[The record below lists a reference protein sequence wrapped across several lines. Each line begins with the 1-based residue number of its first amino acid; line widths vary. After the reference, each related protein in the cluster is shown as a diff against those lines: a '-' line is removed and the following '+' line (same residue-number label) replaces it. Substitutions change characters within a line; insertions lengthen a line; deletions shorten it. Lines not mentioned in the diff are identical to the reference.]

1 MKPQTDFTPAAVVAG
16 SSTRVADAI
25 TGFAT
30 GIQFNDLPAAAID
43 AARRSILDTLAVAVA
58 GAHSRTGCSTIN
70 AFAANGAGGTA
81 TVMGTRFT
89 AHPSLAALVNG
100 TLGHALD
107 FDDVWADDDGVVAW
121 RGHPSVCV
129 LPAVLAAGEAEGC
142 DGETALLAYIIG
154 VEIAGKLGTVFGPHL
169 GRAGFHPTPIVGT
182 VAAAAAVARVLKLEP
197 ARVGVM
203 LGLAATESSGL
214 ARNFG
219 TDTKP
224 FHAGHAAQGGVQAA
238 LLAREGFTA
247 NAEAVTDF
255 IRIHSGPGEADAA
268 AVLSTLGKV
277 WDIVAPGLSI
287 KKYPCCRFGHLP
299 LDATFMLLAQER
311 FAAPDVETFTI
322 RIQPGADTAL
332 IYKEPRTG
340 LEGKF
345 SMEYALG
352 AALLDGGVTLAS
364 FTDAMV
370 QRPAV
375 RALMKRVRTEYKPE
389 PGAEVVARTS
399 RGEHRALAT
408 VVRGDPAN
416 PLSWDELLQK
426 CYQCLDGIVATGR
439 IDQLVDAVERLEQLP
454 DIRQLTAL
462 LRASSSLIAGPSP
475 EGRRETIPSP
485 SGKGLG

>member
-1 MKPQTDFTPAAVVAG
+1 MKPQLKAQPDLAPSAVIAQ
-16 SSTRVADAI
+16 STTRVADVI
-25 TGFAT
+25 GEFSTGLTFR
-30 GIQFNDLPAAAID
+30 DLPAAAIE
-43 AARRSILDTLAVAVA
+43 AAKRSILDTLAVSVA
-58 GAHSRTGCSTIN
+58 GTRSSTGRSAIN
-70 AFAANGAGGTA
+70 AFAANGAGGSA
-81 TVMGTRFT
+81 TVVGTKFT

-142 DGETALLAYIIG
+142 DGATALLAYIIG

-182 VAAAAAVARVLKLEP
+182 VGAAAAVARVIKLDP
-197 ARVGVM
+197 KRVSTM
-203 LGLAATESSGL
+203 LGLAATEASGL

-224 FHAGHAAQGGVQAA
+224 FHAGLGAQSGVQAA

-247 NAEAVTDF
+247 KAEAVGDF
-255 IRIHSGPGEADAA
+255 IKIHSGPGEADCV
-268 AVLSTLGKV
+268 AVLKTLGKV

-287 KKYPCCRFGHLP
+287 KKYPCCRFAHLS
-299 LDATFMLLAQER
+299 LDATFNLLAQER
-311 FAAPDVETFTI
+311 FAAADVETFTI

-332 IYKEPRTG
+332 IYKEPNTG

-345 SMEYALG
+345 SMEYAL
-352 AALLDGGVTLAS
+352 AASVLDGRLTLTS
-364 FTDAMV
+364 FTDDMV
-370 QRPAV
+370 RRPEV

-389 PGAEVVARTS
+389 AGVEAVARTK
-399 RGEHRALAT
+399 RGEHRSIAS

-426 CYQCLDGIVATGR
+426 CYQCLDGIVATER
-439 IDQLVDAVERLEQLP
+439 IDKIVDAVERLEQLP
-454 DIRQLTAL
+454 DIRVLGGL
-462 LRASSSLIAGPSP
+462 LRAA
-475 EGRRETIPSP
+475 
-485 SGKGLG
+485 

>member
-1 MKPQTDFTPAAVVAG
+1 MRAQLKTQPDLTPAAVVAG
-16 SSTRVADAI
+16 SSTRVAGVIAQFS
-25 TGFAT
+25 TGT
-30 GIQFNDLPAAAID
+30 QFNDLPAAAI
-43 AARRSILDTLAVAVA
+43 AAAKRSILDTLAVTVA
-58 GAHSRTGCSTIN
+58 GARARTGQSAIN
-70 AFAANGAGGTA
+70 AFAASGAGGAA
-81 TVMGTRFT
+81 TVMGTQFT

-100 TLGHALD
+100 TLAHALD
-107 FDDVWADDDGVVAW
+107 FDDVWADDDGVIAW

-129 LPAVLAAGEAEGC
+129 LPAVLAAGEAAGC
-142 DGETALLAYIIG
+142 DGATALLSYVIG

-182 VAAAAAVARVLKLEP
+182 VAAAAAVARVLGMEP
-197 ARVGVM
+197 ARVSVM
-203 LGLAATESSGL
+203 LGLAATEASGL

-255 IRIHSGPGEADAA
+255 IRIHSGPGEADAV
-268 AVLSTLGKV
+268 AVLSTLGQI

-287 KKYPCCRFGHLP
+287 KKYPCCRFVHLP
-299 LDATFMLLAQER
+299 LDATFNLLAQER

-322 RIQPGADTAL
+322 RIQSGADTAL

-352 AALLDGGVTLAS
+352 AALLDGCVTLAS

-389 PGAEVVARTS
+389 PGAEAVARTA

-416 PLSWDELLQK
+416 PLSRDELLQK
-426 CYQCLDGIVATGR
+426 CYQCLDGIVATAR
-439 IDQLVDAVERLEQLP
+439 VDKLVDAVERLEQLP
-454 DIRQLTAL
+454 AIRQLTEL
-462 LRASSSLIAGPSP
+462 LRAG
-475 EGRRETIPSP
+475 
-485 SGKGLG
+485 

>member
-1 MKPQTDFTPAAVVAG
+1 MKPQLKPPADLAPGAVIAQ
-16 SSTRVADAI
+16 STTRVADVI
-25 TGFAT
+25 SEFSTGLS
-30 GIQFNDLPAAAID
+30 FNDLPAAAID
-43 AARRSILDTLAVAVA
+43 AAKRSILDTLAVGVA
-58 GAHSRTGCSTIN
+58 GARSSTGQSAIN

-81 TVMGTRFT
+81 TVLGTKFT
-89 AHPSLAALVNG
+89 AHPALAALING

-107 FDDVWADDDGVVAW
+107 FDDVWADDDGVIAW

-142 DGETALLAYIIG
+142 DGATALLAYIIG

-182 VAAAAAVARVLKLEP
+182 VGAAAAVARVIKLDP
-197 ARVGVM
+197 RRVSAM
-203 LGLAATESSGL
+203 LGLAATEASGL

-224 FHAGHAAQGGVQAA
+224 FHAGHGAQGGVQAA

-247 NAEAVTDF
+247 KAEAVGDF
-255 IRIHSGPGEADAA
+255 IKIHSGPDEADAV
-268 AVLSTLGKV
+268 AVLNTLGKV

-299 LDATFMLLAQER
+299 LDATFNLLAQER
-311 FAAPDVETFTI
+311 FAASDVETFTI

-345 SMEYALG
+345 SMEYAL
-352 AALLDGGVTLAS
+352 AAAVLDGRVTLAS
-364 FTDAMV
+364 FSDEMV
-370 QRPAV
+370 RRPEV

-389 PGAEVVARTS
+389 PGAEAVARTS
-399 RGEHRALAT
+399 RGKHRALAT

-426 CYQCLDGIVATGR
+426 CYQCLDGIVATER
-439 IDQLVDAVERLEQLP
+439 IDRIVDGVERLEQLP
-454 DIRQLTAL
+454 DIRVFGEL
-462 LRASSSLIAGPSP
+462 LRAA
-475 EGRRETIPSP
+475 
-485 SGKGLG
+485 

>member
-1 MKPQTDFTPAAVVAG
+1 MKSQAQLKAQPELTPAAVVAG
-16 SSTRVADAI
+16 SSTRIAEAI
-25 TGFAT
+25 SGFAT
-30 GIQFNDLPAAAID
+30 GLAFADLPAAAID
-43 AARRSILDTLAVAVA
+43 AAKRSILDTLAVSVA
-58 GAHSRTGCSTIN
+58 ATRSRTGQSAIN
-70 AFAANGAGGTA
+70 AFASGAGGTA
-81 TVMGTRFT
+81 TVVGTKFM

-142 DGETALLAYIIG
+142 DGATALLAYIIG

-169 GRAGFHPTPIVGT
+169 GRAGFHPTAIVGT
-182 VAAAAAVARVLKLEP
+182 LGAAAAVARVIKME
-197 ARVGVM
+197 AKRVPVM
-203 LGLAATESSGL
+203 LGIAATEASGL

-224 FHAGHAAQGGVQAA
+224 FHAGLAAQGGVQAV
-238 LLAREGFTA
+238 LLAREGFGA

-255 IRIHSGPGEADAA
+255 IKIHSGPGEAESLG
-268 AVLSTLGKV
+268 VLATLGKV

-311 FAAPDVETFTI
+311 FTSTDVETFTI

-332 IYKEPRTG
+332 IYKEPNTG

-352 AALLDGGVTLAS
+352 AALLDGKVTLAS

-370 QRPAV
+370 RRPEV
-375 RALMKRVRTEYKPE
+375 RAIMKRVRTEYKSE
-389 PGAEVVARTS
+389 PGAEAVARTS
-399 RGEHRALAT
+399 RGEHRALAN

-416 PLSWDELLQK
+416 PLSREELLQK
-426 CYQCLDGIVATGR
+426 CYQCLDGIVATAH
-439 IDQLVDAVERLEQLP
+439 IDRLVDAVDRLEKLP
-454 DIRQLTAL
+454 DIRALSEL
-462 LRASSSLIAGPSP
+462 LRAA
-475 EGRRETIPSP
+475 
-485 SGKGLG
+485 